1 MSWDDVWKIV
11 LCAVGSAGGIG
22 AIIVCAVKYASNIIA
37 SRLSQ
42 KYEAKLQEEL
52 EKHRAVMEKKTY
64 ITKAQYDTEF
74 GIYRSISKNFFEAL
88 VAFNS
93 IFSADYRF
101 ESQFTPTS
109 FEQARTAFMKVATK
123 LQAAQDTL
131 YENAAFITKPLYDK
145 YENFL
150 VEATGLFWEY
160 KEKLFSEQIKDVIE
174 DSNWLDAKHQCVKR
188 LEDMLFALNEELR
201 IYLQNLTIV
210 E

>member
-22 AIIVCAVKYASNIIA
+22 AIIVCAVKFASNIIA

-74 GIYRSISKNFFEAL
+74 GIYRSLSKNFFEVL

-93 IFSADYRF
+93 TFSADYRF

-145 YENFL
+145 YEKIL
-150 VEATGLFWEY
+150 DEATGLFWEY
-160 KEKLFSEQIKDVIE
+160 KEKLFSEQIKGVIE
-174 DSNWLDAKHQCVKR
+174 DSNWLDAKDQCVKR
-188 LEDMLFALNEELR
+188 LEDLLFALNEELR